1 MDEKEYGVHQQVLSA
16 RDGDFVGWN
25 GQIRLQ
31 SALREHGGGAIILS
45 KYHGFHPEGNG
56 ELLKSGLLLS
66 LLLLQRSNNIR
77 FLKNIPLTDETG

>member
-1 MDEKEYGVHQQVLSA
+1 MEWPDKAPVSIERA
-16 RDGDFVGWN
+16 W
-25 GQIRLQ
+25 
-31 SALREHGGGAIILS
+31 GGAIILS